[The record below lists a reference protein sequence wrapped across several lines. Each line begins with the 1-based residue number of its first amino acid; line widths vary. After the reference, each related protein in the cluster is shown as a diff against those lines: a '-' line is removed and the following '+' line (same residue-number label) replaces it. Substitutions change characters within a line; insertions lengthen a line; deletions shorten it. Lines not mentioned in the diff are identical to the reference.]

1 MLKID
6 YAFLRK
12 NFCILY
18 TSIYNKSTTIMII
31 PIAAVI
37 VAITIMHNNKDDIL
51 DQTRC
56 QDNTA
61 VHAMI
66 NTVKNKNQ
74 I

>member
-1 MLKID
+1 
-6 YAFLRK
+6 
-12 NFCILY
+12 
-18 TSIYNKSTTIMII
+18 MII